1 MSREELGVLVNESAD
16 RILADTEA
24 DALALKVDSDTS
36 LAGEQLT
43 TQGHLAVDAVEPGA
57 INAGDY
63 AVSANIPSTA
73 PESSTLFEDL
83 FTDFQSAFMTMI
95 SGDVNI
101 ALATALREAIK
112 ILDELQ
118 ALSLTI
124 ISETVK
130 ISIAANAGLLTPPL
144 REDLEAIRDSSS
156 SFKSE
161 IDAAVAELRSSES
174 RRRAARRQAGEED
187 NSPDGLSAIRPQVGP
202 VPGRVL
208 ESGVGGPVPDDEEFG
223 LALTAPRVSLNT
235 SSDRR
240 RPGRV
245 QSGLAD
251 SSQKVKSDVLASIG
265 NIALCTTIS
274 SLDVSEKTREK
285 AARALERLSAIV
297 DILTAA
303 VKESFILDI
312 QGAIQ
317 DLAIGPLRAL
327 GREVQGRLD
336 LMDKFLRQV
345 TTPLPTLKSTV
356 KIIGEVP
363 DDLVLTNSI
372 LASCGLRMDNFC
384 GGQGML
390 ELSLAVD
397 SNLGVIKPR
406 VQKFGRVCL
415 SLLPP
420 AIDPVA
426 ELTPEIQSPDR
437 EAQLILG
444 APLSSG
450 HSQVTARFPRQNVTR
465 VITAPA
471 PTVQALIS
479 QSVSPADLEVRL
491 TVFPSHPIAPVGS
504 LTLEPLE
511 PWAETL
517 RYASFIIDGLEHVF
531 TLIDLPSTVPHG
543 SGLAATV
550 TGQHRDTFTDV
561 YRQRSEVG
569 GGSGSL
575 NVGGEGEHR
584 HRLNY
589 DSSTF
594 DAVTG
599 DYVFSLSSPYSGM
612 THKPQVTGTIADKR
626 KVALYRQDIRQPAE
640 RFKVVV
646 GFLSEIRHATNAAF
660 NFGASVSPG
669 DLLVLSDDENDTP
682 VTVVSVDNVGSPT
695 KIVISS
701 AYHNGDVDNVT
712 LVKVPATNAPGLT
725 FFTAR
730 LAARQVEELRIST
743 LTPGGPSLPLDCRAM
758 VDTGESTRRLLRLDG
773 NVWAQSATPGNRQ
786 RLKTAA
792 AMFEPGDVGLQIQV
806 QGRYPRTQVYGQ
818 VTAVVDAR
826 TVDFDSST
834 VLVGNINCTGSDIAW
849 AGTGVK
855 TRFTSE
861 IGVGDV
867 IAIAN
872 QRATVTVV
880 SASSVSFTPA
890 MALASGVTVRVIVS
904 LAVSE
909 PVTSTMRRFSLS
921 RTPQEILDVVSVQL
935 LADSETWQFNLSAAT
950 TKNHGLQRLDV
961 SPTLQIIP
969 GTLTAF
975 PTPSTSVRVRVD
987 PDVVPPGST
996 VLRAEFD
1003 DPSNSP
1009 LLIPLIPLS
1018 PAPPGAKLIIG
1029 KDEMLY
1035 TSAVS
1040 SGTGITFTLA
1050 APGTP
1055 RAYGAGVV
1063 VCVLTSDIVTD
1074 LILSLVPEAT
1084 WDLPFETWIMDLERH
1099 LRLFHARLCR
1109 VLQGRPED
1117 IGQVATLMA
1126 ASATAASLAIGSL
1139 QITLNALLA
1148 GLEGLEA
1155 LDKLIA
1161 GAESA
1166 GMDKLALSLKSGDIQ
1181 GVAQMKASSST
1192 ASGQMLQRVVAYR
1205 SKITTFGPS
1214 LKAERLADQLRGNET
1229 STRVLGETRAGF
1241 NKAAASDIKRR
1252 RDAARRQKQEAKE
1265 VTR

>member
-1 MSREELGVLVNESAD
+1 MSRDELGVLVNESAD

-24 DALALKVDSDTS
+24 DALALRVDQETS
-36 LAGEQLT
+36 LAGEQLA
-43 TQGHLAVDAVEPGA
+43 TQGHQAVDAVEPGA
-57 INAGDY
+57 IDAGDY
-63 AVSANIPSTA
+63 AVSVNIPSTS
-73 PESSTLFEDL
+73 PGSSTLFDDI
-83 FTDFQSAFMTMI
+83 FADIQSAFMTMI

-101 ALATALREAIK
+101 ALAATLREAIE

-118 ALSLTI
+118 ALSQTI
-124 ISETVK
+124 LSETAK
-130 ISIAANAGLLTPPL
+130 ISIAAAAGLLTPPK

-156 SFKSE
+156 AFKDE
-161 IDAAVAELRSSES
+161 IDAAVAELRSSEA

-187 NSPDGLSAIRPQVGP
+187 NSPDGLSAVRPQVGP

-208 ESGVGGPVPDDEEFG
+208 ESGAGGPPPDDQVG
-223 LALTAPRVSLNT
+223 LSLTAPRVSLNT
-235 SSDRR
+235 GSDRQR
-240 RPGRV
+240 SGRA

-251 SSQKVKSDVLASIG
+251 GSQKVKDDVLASIG
-265 NIALCTTIS
+265 NIALCTTMS
-274 SLDVSEKTREK
+274 SLDVSQKTREK
-285 AARALERLSAIV
+285 AARALERLSAV
-297 DILTAA
+297 VTVLTAA
-303 VKESFILDI
+303 TSESFVLDI
-312 QGAIQ
+312 QSAIQ
-317 DLAIGPLRAL
+317 DLAVGPLQAL
-327 GREVQGRLD
+327 GREVQSRLN
-336 LMDKFLRQV
+336 LMDKFLKQV

-356 KIIGEVP
+356 RIIGEVP
-363 DDLVLTNSI
+363 DDLVLANS
-372 LASCGLRMDNFC
+372 LLSSCGLRMDNFC

-397 SNLGVIKPR
+397 SNLGAIKPR
-406 VQKFGRVCL
+406 VEKFGRVCL

-420 AIDPVA
+420 AIDPAA
-426 ELTPEIQSPDR
+426 ELTPEIQRPDR
-437 EAQLILG
+437 EAQLILS

-450 HSQVTARFPRQNVTR
+450 QSQVSARFPRQNVTR

-479 QSVSPADLEVRL
+479 QSVAPGDSEVRL
-491 TVFPSHPIAPVGS
+491 TVSLSNPIAPVGS
-504 LTLEPLE
+504 LTLEPLA

-517 RYASFIIDGLEHVF
+517 RYSSFVVDGAEHVF
-531 TLIDLPSTVPHG
+531 TLIDLPSAVPHG
-543 SGLAATV
+543 SGLTATV

-561 YRQRSEVG
+561 YQQRSEIS

-589 DSSTF
+589 SSSTF

-612 THKPQVTGTIADKR
+612 DHKPQVTGTIADKR
-626 KVALYRQDIRQPAE
+626 KTALYRPDIRLPAE
-640 RFKVVV
+640 RFKIVA
-646 GFLSEIRHATNAAF
+646 GSLSEIRHATNTAF
-660 NFGASVSPG
+660 NFGASVGPG
-669 DLLVLSDDENDTP
+669 DLLVISDDENDTP
-682 VTVVSVDNVGSPT
+682 VTVVSVDNIGSPT
-695 KIVISS
+695 NIVLS
-701 AYHNGDVDNVT
+701 ADYHNGAVDNVT
-712 LVKVPATNAPGLT
+712 LVKVPATTAPASM

-730 LAARQVEELRIST
+730 LAARQVEELRISA
-743 LTPGGPSLPLDCRAM
+743 LTPGGASLPLVCRAM
-758 VDTGESTRRLLRLDG
+758 VDTGESTRRLSRLDG
-773 NVWAQSATPGNRQ
+773 NVWGQVTTPGNRQ

-818 VTAVVDAR
+818 VSAVVDAR
-826 TVDFDSST
+826 TIDFDSST
-834 VLVGNINCTGSDIAW
+834 TMAGAINCTGSDIVW
-849 AGTGVK
+849 DGVGAK

-867 IAIAN
+867 IAIGS
-872 QRATVTVV
+872 QRATVTAV
-880 SASSVSFTPA
+880 SASSVSFTPG
-890 MALASGVTVRVIVS
+890 MAVDNGVTVHVIVS

-921 RTPQEILDVVSVQL
+921 RAPQEILDVVSVQL
-935 LADSETWQFNLSAAT
+935 LADAETWQFNLSAAT

-969 GTLTAF
+969 GTLTSF
-975 PTPSTSVRVRVD
+975 PTPTTSVKTRVD

-996 VLRAEFD
+996 ILRAEFD
-1003 DPSNSP
+1003 DPSKPP
-1009 LLIPLIPLS
+1009 LLVPLIPLS
-1018 PAPPGAKLIIG
+1018 PVPPGAKLYIG

-1040 SGTGITFTLA
+1040 SGTGITFTIA

-1055 RAYGAGVV
+1055 RAYSAGVD
-1063 VCVLTSDIVTD
+1063 VCVLTSDAVTD
-1074 LILSLVPEAT
+1074 LILSLVPETT

-1099 LRLFHARLCR
+1099 LKLFNARLCR

-1117 IGQVATLMA
+1117 IGQVAALMS
-1126 ASATAASLAIGSL
+1126 ASAGAVALAIGAL
-1139 QITLNALLA
+1139 QITLNALLT
-1148 GLEGLEA
+1148 GLGGLEA
-1155 LDKLIA
+1155 LDKLIDNA
-1161 GAESA
+1161 KSA
-1166 GMDKLALSLKSGDIQ
+1166 GMDKLVLALKSGDVQ
-1181 GVAQMKASSST
+1181 EVAQMKASAST
-1192 ASGQMLQRVVAYR
+1192 ANGQMLQRIVAYR
-1205 SKITTFGPS
+1205 SKLTTFGPA